1 MPGKSA
7 VDRPK
12 YLHNAPVTALSPLAR
27 GTVLAVLSSVAFGG
41 SGVLAKPVMDAGA
54 GPLQVTSTR
63 MAVAAL
69 ILLTVVL
76 LVRPG
81 ALRFG
86 RGEIGLLGGY
96 GLLGVVATPLLF
108 FVAASRIP
116 VSIAMLLE
124 FTAPLLVALW
134 IRFVRGTRLPV
145 AVWWGIVIALVG
157 LAMVGQVWDGL
168 QLDTIGVIAAL
179 GSAVGTAGY
188 YLLGEHGAANHDPL
202 GVLTVGML
210 FGAVLLAVVSPP
222 WALHW
227 TGTAEIGGGQ
237 VPIWLLLGGLAVVA
251 TAFAYLAGIVSLRT
265 LPSSAASVIGLLEP
279 VVATVLAWWLLSEA
293 LGFVQVLGAV
303 VLLGG
308 AVIVQL
314 ASHRAIP
321 VPS

>member
-1 MPGKSA
+1 M
-7 VDRPK
+7 
-12 YLHNAPVTALSPLAR
+12 TALSPIAR
-27 GTVLAVLSSVAFGG
+27 GTVLAVLSSVAFGA
-41 SGVLAKPVMDAGA
+41 SGVLAKPVMEAGA

-63 MAVAAL
+63 MAAAAA
-69 ILLTVVL
+69 ILLAVVL
-76 LVRPG
+76 AIRPR

-134 IRFVRGTRLPV
+134 IRFVRGTRLPT

-168 QLDTIGVIAAL
+168 QLDLIGVLAAL

-202 GVLTVGML
+202 GVLTVGMVI
-210 FGAVLLAVVSPP
+210 GAVLLGVVSPP
-222 WALHW
+222 WTLDW
-227 TGTAEIGGGQ
+227 TGSAGIAGGEA
-237 VPIWLLLGGLAVVA
+237 PIWLLLVGLAVVA
-251 TAFAYLAGIVSLRT
+251 TAFAYLAGIVSMRT
-265 LPSSAASVIGLLEP
+265 IPSSAASVIGLLEP

-293 LGFVQVLGAV
+293 LGVVQVIGAV
-303 VLLGG
+303 VLLAG
-308 AVIVQL
+308 AVVVQL
-314 ASHRAIP
+314 ASHRAVP
-321 VPS
+321 VQP

>member
-1 MPGKSA
+1 M
-7 VDRPK
+7 
-12 YLHNAPVTALSPLAR
+12 TALSPIAR

-63 MAVAAL
+63 MAVAAS
-69 ILLTVVL
+69 ILLAIVL
-76 LVRPG
+76 AVRPR
-81 ALRFG
+81 ALRFS

-134 IRFVRGTRLPV
+134 IRFVRGTRLPM

-168 QLDTIGVIAAL
+168 QLDLVGVLAAL

-202 GVLTVGML
+202 GVLTVGMVI
-210 FGAVLLAVVSPP
+210 GAVLLAVVSPP
-222 WALHW
+222 WTLNWSGEAHI
-227 TGTAEIGGGQ
+227 AGGPA
-237 VPIWLLLGGLAVVA
+237 PIWLLLAGLAVVA
-251 TAFAYLAGIVSLRT
+251 TAFPYLAGIVSLRT
-265 LPSSAASVIGLLEP
+265 VPSSAASVIGLLEP
-279 VVATVLAWWLLSEA
+279 VVATVLAWWLLGEV
-293 LGFVQVLGAV
+293 LGVVQVIGAV

-308 AVIVQL
+308 AVVVQL
-314 ASHRAIP
+314 ASHRAVP
-321 VPS
+321 VQP

>member
-1 MPGKSA
+1 
-7 VDRPK
+7 
-12 YLHNAPVTALSPLAR
+12 VTALSPIAR
-27 GTVLAVLSSVAFGG
+27 GTALAVLSSVAFGC
-41 SGVLAKPVMDAGA
+41 SGVLAKPVMAAGA

-69 ILLTVVL
+69 ILLAVVL
-76 LVRPG
+76 AIRPR

-134 IRFVRGTRLPV
+134 IRFVRGTRLPT

-157 LAMVGQVWDGL
+157 LAMVGQVWHGL
-168 QLDTIGVIAAL
+168 QLDTVGVLAAL
-179 GSAVGTAGY
+179 ASAVGTAGY

-210 FGAVLLAVVSPP
+210 AGAVLLAVVSPP
-222 WALHW
+222 WTLHW
-227 TGTAEIGGGQ
+227 SGEARIAGGEAP
-237 VPIWLLLGGLAVVA
+237 VWVLLVGLAVVA
-251 TAFAYLAGIVSLRT
+251 TAVPYLAGIVSLRT
-265 LPSSAASVIGLLEP
+265 VPSSAASVIGLLEP

-293 LGFVQVLGAV
+293 LAVVQMVGAV

-308 AVIVQL
+308 AVVVQL
-314 ASHRAIP
+314 ASHRAVP
-321 VPS
+321 VQP